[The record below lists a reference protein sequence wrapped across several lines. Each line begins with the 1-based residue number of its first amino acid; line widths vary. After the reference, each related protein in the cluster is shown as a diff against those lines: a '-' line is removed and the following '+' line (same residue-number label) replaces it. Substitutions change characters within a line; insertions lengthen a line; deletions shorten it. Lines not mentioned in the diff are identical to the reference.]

1 MLTGNGKSRFRLVVA
16 LPVGVLLLVLTAC
29 SSPEPTSTPELSIP
43 APAWELESHTG
54 NTLSSET
61 LMGKAY
67 VVNFTWTNCRD
78 TCPTL
83 SLQMALLRDRLE
95 EEALL
100 GEKAVLVSISF
111 DPERDTVERLN
122 EYAEL
127 FGARAGEWDF
137 LTGDEAELDRVI
149 TRGFRVSYRPFTPER
164 GGTSAVE
171 HELAPSL
178 EPNTGDPSVADFLG
192 GDGVGDF
199 LSIDDSIDFDH
210 QNVFILV
217 DGEGQIRRYYIGVF
231 LDRDEVIE
239 DIRQLF
245 SGGGRG

>member
-1 MLTGNGKSRFRLVVA
+1 MSMGPRKSKRLISAA
-16 LPVGVLLLVLTAC
+16 LAVGLLLLILIAC
-29 SSPEPTSTPELSIP
+29 SSPEPTATPELSIP
-43 APAWELESHTG
+43 APTWELDSHTG
-54 NTLSSET
+54 ESLSSES
-61 LMGKAY
+61 LRGKAY

-95 EEALL
+95 EEGLL
-100 GEKAVLVSISF
+100 GEEVVLVSMSF

-122 EYAEL
+122 EYAGL
-127 FGARAGEWDF
+127 FGAREGEWDF
-137 LTGDEAELDRVI
+137 LTGSEEELDRII

-171 HELAPSL
+171 DALAPTL
-178 EPNTGDPSVADFLG
+178 ESNPGDPSLDEYIG
-192 GDGVGDF
+192 GEGVGDF

-210 QNVFILV
+210 QNVFVLV

-239 DIRQLF
+239 DVKGL
-245 SGGGRG
+245 S

>member
-1 MLTGNGKSRFRLVVA
+1 M
-16 LPVGVLLLVLTAC
+16 
-29 SSPEPTSTPELSIP
+29 
-43 APAWELESHTG
+43 
-54 NTLSSET
+54 SSEG
-61 LMGKAY
+61 LRGKAY

-95 EEALL
+95 EEGLL
-100 GEKAVLVSISF
+100 GERVVLVSISF

-122 EYAEL
+122 EYAGL
-127 FGARAGEWDF
+127 FGAREGEWDF
-137 LTGDEAELDRVI
+137 LTGSAEELDMVI

-171 HELAPSL
+171 AELAPTL
-178 EPNTGDPSVADFLG
+178 EANPEDPSLADFLG
-192 GDGVGDF
+192 GEGVGDF
-199 LSIDDSIDFDH
+199 LEIDDSIDFDH

-217 DGEGQIRRYYIGVF
+217 DREGQIRSYYLGVF

-239 DIRQLF
+239 DIKGL
-245 SGGGRG
+245 